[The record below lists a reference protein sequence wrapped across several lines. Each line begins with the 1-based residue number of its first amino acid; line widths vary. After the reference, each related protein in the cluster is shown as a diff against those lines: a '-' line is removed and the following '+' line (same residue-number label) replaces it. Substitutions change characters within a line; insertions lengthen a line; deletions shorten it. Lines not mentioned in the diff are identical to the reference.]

1 MPNQSSSPTKV
12 NEGYSGISG
21 SFSLC
26 NARKSNQ
33 WGDVDN
39 QGGRWK
45 KKKNGAKIQKMSI
58 FKIRPCYYILK
69 VTYVFDIG
77 KKLLFYLY
85 IFYLRITTC
94 SFGVELMNY
103 QISLMKVLNNKVAG
117 RKFRP
122 GSIRSSVYKRCIHQ
136 HTFRHVSLSG

>member
-1 MPNQSSSPTKV
+1 M
-12 NEGYSGISG
+12 
-21 SFSLC
+21 
-26 NARKSNQ
+26 
-33 WGDVDN
+33 DVDN
-39 QGGRWK
+39 QGGRRNK
-45 KKKNGAKIQKMSI
+45 EKDGAKIQKISI
-58 FKIRPCYYILK
+58 FTIRPCYYILK

-94 SFGVELMNY
+94 SVGVELVNY

-136 HTFRHVSLSG
+136 HKFHRGS